1 MNNSGNKRTYGLILK
16 KILKKG
22 NIKERSMLS
31 LLLHDI
37 YFKIGV
43 TILLFFVAMALI
55 SMFYLPYSPIA
66 STGIAWSPPSL
77 SHLFGTTGSGQDV
90 FSQWMYGS
98 QPTLLVAFL
107 SAFIAAVI
115 GVIVGIGAAFLTK
128 LDEPLMRMADV
139 FLILPVLPLLIVIAT
154 FIRPTNY
161 SASLIIGIFAWPWM
175 ARTVRSASLSLKKQ
189 PFVEVYRMSGVP
201 NRKIMGSIFSHVFP
215 LIIANSI
222 FAATGGVL
230 FLAYMDYLGVGPVTS
245 YAWGTT
251 LFYAQTANA
260 IYVGAWWWIIPAG
273 LSIGIL
279 ATGFSLA
286 GYSMENAYRGVTV

>member
-1 MNNSGNKRTYGLILK
+1 MKNVSGLISNKMLK
-16 KILKKG
+16 K
-22 NIKERSMLS
+22 RSVRDGSMMS
-31 LLLHDI
+31 LLLHDL
-37 YFKIGV
+37 YFKIGLS
-43 TILLFFVAMALI
+43 ILLFFFAMAVI
-55 SMFYLPYSPIA
+55 SIFYLPYNPIA
-66 STGIAWSPPSL
+66 STGIAWSPPTY
-77 SHLFGTTGSGQDV
+77 SHIFGTTGSGQDV

-107 SAFIAAVI
+107 SAFIATVI
-115 GVIVGIGAAFLTK
+115 GVVIGIGAAFLTK

-139 FLILPVLPLLIVIAT
+139 FLVLPILPLLIVVAT
-154 FIRPTNY
+154 FIRPSNY

-201 NRKIMGSIFSHVFP
+201 TRRIMKSIFSHVFP
-215 LIIANSI
+215 VIIANSI
-222 FAATGGVL
+222 FAATGGIL

-279 ATGFSLA
+279 ATGLSLI
-286 GYSMENAYRGVTV
+286 GYSMENAYRGVTN